1 MTVLD
6 ALRDGTYG
14 VYFDAPDRYHVPQ
27 NGPRDA
33 TLVDPEAGF
42 GMRVMLHD
50 VALDI
55 DPVHDDAW
63 RRDVERDT
71 RALFDRFFVMMPRD
85 GAPAPE
91 QPRTADPYWSPVIE
105 TGRVR
110 LGAGHGVTV
119 LHRLSYEPGHETV
132 MGHLL
137 VPLDGR
143 LLELC
148 LMQTARV
155 TGLRESVLMSK
166 AMATRG
172 DEDPMAVMRRLGQR
186 HIDDPSLDAD
196 FPQHPV
202 SQVRAALR
210 ELVDKGL
217 AVAPAEPPNSPRP
230 LEIDELGLA
239 LTPPARF
246 ARVVGASELGIQ
258 FSRLSFSS
266 TDGVR
271 LLSLVRMRDMRV
283 GTAAELMALADQ
295 AVRQTAPGG
304 ASGVQVE
311 TRMLPGDDQVE
322 TLLQYTTDYPR
333 HTVYRW
339 RMLRDGTPLMI
350 SSASEDHIPL
360 DELRADIDAV
370 VASLREL
377 ERELEPEPPPP
388 PSRPWWKFWG

>member
-6 ALRDGTYG
+6 ALRDGTFG
-14 VYFDAPDRYHVPQ
+14 VYFDYPDRYHVPQ
-27 NGPRDA
+27 NGARDA
-33 TLVDPEAGF
+33 TLLDPAAGF
-42 GMRVMLHD
+42 GMRVTVHD
-50 VALDI
+50 IALDI
-55 DPVHDDAW
+55 DPARDDAW

-71 RALFDRFFVMMPRD
+71 RALFDRFFATMPRD

-91 QPRTADPYWSPVIE
+91 QPRTADADWSPVIE
-105 TGRVR
+105 AGRVR

-119 LHRLSYEPGHETV
+119 LHRLSYEPGNETV
-132 MGHLL
+132 MGHML

-148 LMQTARV
+148 IVQTARV
-155 TGLRESVLMSK
+155 TGMRESVLMAK

-172 DEDPMAVMRRLGQR
+172 DEDPVAMMRRLGQR
-186 HIDDPSLDAD
+186 HIDDPGLDVD

-210 ELVDKGL
+210 ELVDR
-217 AVAPAEPPNSPRP
+217 VVIAEPPSPVRTF
-230 LEIDELGLA
+230 EVDELGLA
-239 LTPPARF
+239 MTPPPRF
-246 ARVVGASELGIQ
+246 AKVTGASELGIQ

-283 GTAAELMALADQ
+283 GTPAELMALADQ

-311 TRMLPGDDQVE
+311 TRMLPGHDQVE

-339 RMLRDGTPLMI
+339 RMLSEGTPLVV
-350 SSASEDHIPL
+350 SCTSENHVPL
-360 DELRADIDAV
+360 DELRADIAALV
-370 VASLREL
+370 GSLREL
-377 ERELEPEPPPP
+377 ETEPPPPPP